1 MSIII
6 CKSGNCEGEG
16 NRINIEIGNPNM
28 SLEEWKSLYEKI
40 FGKPCPH
47 ERIVDIYREINDYLN
62 RMAQE
67 ISQELEGKFQGGADP
82 ASAGS

>member
-6 CKSGNCEGEG
+6 CRSGDCAEEG
-16 NRINIEIGNPNM
+16 NRISIEIGRPDM

-40 FGKPCPH
+40 FKKPCPH
-47 ERIVDIYREINDYLN
+47 DRIADIYREINDYLN

-67 ISQELEGKFQGGADP
+67 ISGELKDRFQ
-82 ASAGS
+82 